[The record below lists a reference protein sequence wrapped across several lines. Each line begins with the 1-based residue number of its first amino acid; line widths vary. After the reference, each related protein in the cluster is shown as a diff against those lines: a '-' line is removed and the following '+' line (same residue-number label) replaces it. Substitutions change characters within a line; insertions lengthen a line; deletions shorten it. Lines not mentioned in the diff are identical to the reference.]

1 MDKVYQKYVVDF
13 YEHGDKDL
21 SSIDDISHTKTI
33 AVDCKLFRF
42 TFVESKSFS

>member
-1 MDKVYQKYVVDF
+1 MDKVYQKRGVDF
-13 YEHGDKDL
+13 YEHGHKDL
-21 SSIDDISHTKTI
+21 STIDDICRTKTI